1 MGITMPRQRRK
12 GVAVIRMEGRETLH
26 SVREFLLAFVFF
38 LFVGAA
44 QASSRE
50 LVINSNASDP
60 APRAA
65 WAEVV
70 QRFQAENPQIAVRYN
85 LYDHESYK
93 RSLRNWL
100 TSGSPDVVFWFV
112 GRRMREFVEPGLLED
127 VSDLFTAQR
136 MAELPPG
143 ALDLVS
149 VNGRRYG
156 APYSYYHVGFFFRR
170 DLLQDAGIAH
180 LEDWPALIAACDKL
194 KAQGIA
200 PFAIGSRD
208 LWPTAAWFDYL
219 NLRSNG
225 HAFHMQV
232 MEGRVPYTD
241 PRIRTVFA
249 RWREL
254 IDRDCFMPNHASQ
267 GWQQAQAWLYQGKAG
282 MMLIGNYIVPN
293 FPADMRE
300 RMAFAPFPMLDA
312 AVPLAEDAPMNSL
325 HIPARAQNKE
335 DARRFLAFV
344 MRADIQEALNR
355 KLLLIPVNRSAA
367 IADDPFLQA
376 GAALLRRAQHLSQ
389 FFDRD
394 TSEDLAT
401 IAMKGFQEFMLHPDR
416 LDTILQHIERARLR
430 IYGP

>member
-1 MGITMPRQRRK
+1 MKPD
-12 GVAVIRMEGRETLH
+12 GVLRTVAAIAVAALLVAFAPAEKAAGR
-26 SVREFLLAFVFF
+26 V
-38 LFVGAA
+38 
-44 QASSRE
+44 

-65 WAEVV
+65 WTELV
-70 QRFQAENPQIAVRYN
+70 QRFRAEHPEIEVQYN

-93 RSLRNWL
+93 RALRNWL
-100 TSGSPDVVFWFV
+100 TGGAPDVVLWFV

-127 VSDLFTAQR
+127 ISDLFTPQR
-136 MAELPPG
+136 IAELPPG

-149 VNGRRYG
+149 VGGRRYG
-156 APYSYYHVGFFFRR
+156 VPYSYYHVGLFFRR
-170 DLLQDAGIAH
+170 DLLQAAGVAR
-180 LEDWPALIAACDKL
+180 LDDWPALLSACEKLRAA
-194 KAQGIA
+194 GIA

-225 HAFHMQV
+225 YAFHMQV

-241 PRIRTVFA
+241 ARIRAVFG

-254 IDRDCFMPNHASQ
+254 IERDCFMPNHASQ
-267 GWQQAQAWLYQGKAG
+267 GWQQSQAWLYQGKAA

-300 RMAFAPFPMLDA
+300 RMDFAPFPLIDA
-312 AVPLAEDAPMNSL
+312 AIPLAEDAPMNSL
-325 HIPARAQNKE
+325 HIPARAQNKD
-335 DARRFLAFV
+335 DARRFLAFA
-344 MRADIQEALNR
+344 MRAEVQEALNR
-355 KLLLIPVNRSAA
+355 KLLLIPVNRNAA
-367 IADDPFLQA
+367 IAEDPFLRA
-376 GAALLRRAQHLSQ
+376 GATLLRRAQHLSQ

-401 IAMKGFQEFMLHPDR
+401 IAMKGFQEFMLHPER
-416 LDTILQHIERARLR
+416 LETVLQNIERARLR